1 MCSSDG
7 IAALTAALDTLA
19 AVDLTATPTVALGE
33 QLVALT
39 RLAARLDAQQLRRLE
54 RFDRAGGA
62 AATGAASTAAWLR
75 HACRLA
81 PAEAASRTGCARR
94 LTDTLTATAAALA
107 AGEISYRHAAVLS
120 TATTGIPQQATT
132 AAEPTLLTAA
142 RQLNPQQL
150 CTVTTHWRHALDADT
165 TRHDEDTAHAQRRLS
180 ISTTLGGTVVL
191 DGQLPAED
199 GALLLTAIHAL
210 AAPQPED
217 PRTPTQRRADALV
230 ELARRALDHGHL
242 PDTGGERPH
251 LTITL
256 DLATL
261 QAHPG
266 APAATADWTGPISA
280 HSARRL
286 ACDAGVTRIIT
297 DGASEIFDVS
307 RRTRTIRP
315 ALHKAL
321 TIRDKGC
328 THPTCD
334 RPPQWCDAH
343 HIHHWADG
351 GPTNLDNLTLLCRHH
366 HRQAHNGHWHIPAP
380 RPQPQRRPAE
390 ARMRR

>member
-1 MCSSDG
+1 MAGAAVLGPASPNPASPDPVPAGGPAGRGPAPTSAAG

-19 AVDLTATPTVALGE
+19 AVDLTATPAAALGE

-94 LTDTLTATAAALA
+94 LTDTLIATAAALA
-107 AGEISYRHAAVLS
+107 AGDISHRHAAVLS
-120 TATTGIPQQATT
+120 AATTGIPHQAVT

-142 RQLNPQQL
+142 RQLNPEQL
-150 CTVTTHWRHALDADT
+150 RTVTTYWRHALDANS

-191 DGQLPAED
+191 GGLLPAED

-210 AAPQPED
+210 AAPQPD
-217 PRTPTQRRADALV
+217 NPRTPTQRRADALV
-230 ELARRALDHGHL
+230 ELARQALDHGHL
-242 PDTGGERPH
+242 PDSGGEGPH

-261 QAHPG
+261 QAQSG

-280 HSARRL
+280 HTARRL
-286 ACDAGVTRIIT
+286 AYDAGVTRIIT
-297 DGASEIFDVS
+297 NDPSEILDVG
-307 RRTRTIRP
+307 RRTRTIPP
-315 ALHKAL
+315 ALRKAL
-321 TIRDKGC
+321 TVRDQGC

-351 GPTNLDNLTLLCRHH
+351 APPTSTT
-366 HRQAHNGHWHIPAP
+366 
-380 RPQPQRRPAE
+380 
-390 ARMRR
+390 